1 MNDKYMREA
10 LKCANKALK
19 MNEVPVGTV
28 IVKDNV
34 IVGRGYNQRD
44 KKKQLLKHAE
54 LIAIEQANKKLGD
67 WRLNDCDMYTTN
79 EPCLMCAGAIQQ
91 ARIRT
96 VYIGSLSTNNEIH
109 KMSKKILS
117 NNCLN
122 HKANLV
128 YGILQNECNMIMQ
141 KFLKNIRNK

>member
-10 LKCANKALK
+10 LKCANKALE

-117 NNCLN
+117 NNGLN

-128 YGILQNECNMIMQ
+128 YGVLQNECSIIMQ
-141 KFLKNIRNK
+141 NFLKNIRNK